1 MSNNDDVTVDSST
14 TNIAEPVVE
23 AAVEGADTAGE
34 AITEEPKTIPYDRF
48 KEVNDKLGDTSATV
62 EELNRKIRELET
74 RTAPQA
80 PAQDPSIE
88 QAKEQIKALGF
99 ITKEEQE
106 QSVKQQQADVQLER
120 ELSRLENSF
129 SGEDGSPKFSRK
141 EVIAFAIEKGISN
154 PEIAF
159 KAMKEKEIL
168 DWQIKQ
174 ALTKSKGIKT
184 ESSDGSG
191 SSQTGTTDADL
202 KEAIRQGDKTALR
215 TYLKRLTKT
224 N

>member
-14 TNIAEPVVE
+14 TDNAEAVAEPTQVAE
-23 AAVEGADTAGE
+23 ATAE
-34 AITEEPKTIPYDRF
+34 ATEEPKTIPYDRF

-62 EELNRKIRELET
+62 EELNRKIRDLET

-80 PAQDPSIE
+80 PAQDPNLE
-88 QAKEQIKALGF
+88 AAKEQIRALGF
-99 ITKEEQE
+99 ITKDEQE
-106 QSVKQQQADVQLER
+106 QQLKQQNADAQLER
-120 ELSRLENSF
+120 ELTRLENSF
-129 SGEDGSPKFSRK
+129 NGEDGSPKFTRK
-141 EVIAFAIEKGISN
+141 DVIAFAIEQGIPN

-202 KEAIRQGDKTALR
+202 KEAIRGGDKNALR